1 MNLDYLDYLSI
12 ALYII
17 TVLFIGIYLSKRS
30 ISNISD
36 FFTANKNIP
45 WWLSGISMVATTFA
59 ADTPLAVTG
68 LVILHGISG
77 NWLWWSFLLSGL
89 FTTFFFSKLW
99 YRANVT
105 TYTELIELRYSG
117 KAASFLRGFR
127 AIYLAIPINCIILGW
142 VTIAMFKLI
151 SITSGIDSPW
161 LIVTILYGL
170 TTIYIV
176 VSGIRGV
183 IVTDFLQ
190 FFIAMIG
197 SFVVMYFAVD
207 NVGGIKEMV
216 KFHSSENS
224 TTLNM
229 LPSFKEGG
237 TITLL
242 AFCVYLAM
250 QWWSTWYP
258 GAEPGGGGY
267 IAQRMF
273 ATKSDKDAL
282 KSSLLFNFFHYA
294 VRPWPWII
302 TALCILII
310 YPNVTNRAEND
321 YIIENN
327 KFNYV
332 NKIEKQDIQNINNNS
347 SLSFSYKNGEKGKK
361 GDFIFDIEGSYAVFM
376 KEKIPSGLRGLL
388 IIAFISAFMSTVST
402 QFNWGSS
409 YIVNDFYIRFLKKK
423 ESFKSKKAANKHYI
437 LVSRF
442 STIFIML
449 LAIIVSYFMDSISGA
464 WKILLSLGAGTG
476 LVYMLRWYWWRINA
490 YSEISAMIGA
500 IIGYFICS
508 YYDVSADK
516 TIIFTTFFT
525 TLVWLLVTFLTPP
538 EPKDVLINFYNKVQP
553 LGNGWNAITN
563 KSNGSLM
570 PSILNIILSLFG
582 IYGFLFGIGKVI
594 LTDYFW
600 GICFILFALI
610 NLLLVIKRIDYSN
623 EKL

>member
-89 FTTFFFSKLW
+89 FTTFLFAKLW

-105 TYTELIELRYSG
+105 TDTELIELRYSG

-142 VTIAMFKLI
+142 VTIAMVKLI

-161 LIVTILYGL
+161 LIVSILYGL

-216 KFHSSENS
+216 KFHSSGNS

-273 ATKSDKDAL
+273 SSKTDKDA
-282 KSSLLFNFFHYA
+282 
-294 VRPWPWII
+294 
-302 TALCILII
+302 
-310 YPNVTNRAEND
+310 
-321 YIIENN
+321 
-327 KFNYV
+327 
-332 NKIEKQDIQNINNNS
+332 
-347 SLSFSYKNGEKGKK
+347 
-361 GDFIFDIEGSYAVFM
+361 
-376 KEKIPSGLRGLL
+376 
-388 IIAFISAFMSTVST
+388 
-402 QFNWGSS
+402 
-409 YIVNDFYIRFLKKK
+409 
-423 ESFKSKKAANKHYI
+423 
-437 LVSRF
+437 
-442 STIFIML
+442 
-449 LAIIVSYFMDSISGA
+449 
-464 WKILLSLGAGTG
+464 
-476 LVYMLRWYWWRINA
+476 
-490 YSEISAMIGA
+490 
-500 IIGYFICS
+500 
-508 YYDVSADK
+508 
-516 TIIFTTFFT
+516 
-525 TLVWLLVTFLTPP
+525 
-538 EPKDVLINFYNKVQP
+538 
-553 LGNGWNAITN
+553 
-563 KSNGSLM
+563 
-570 PSILNIILSLFG
+570 
-582 IYGFLFGIGKVI
+582 
-594 LTDYFW
+594 
-600 GICFILFALI
+600 
-610 NLLLVIKRIDYSN
+610 
-623 EKL
+623 